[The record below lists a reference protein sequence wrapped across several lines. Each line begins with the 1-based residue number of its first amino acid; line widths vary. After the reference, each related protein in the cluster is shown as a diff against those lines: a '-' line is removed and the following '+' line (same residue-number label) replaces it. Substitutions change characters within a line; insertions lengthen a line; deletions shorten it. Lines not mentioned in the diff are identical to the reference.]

1 MSDRF
6 LYELYEIYVFRKK
19 DTNLNCYIKI
29 INFSA
34 TDEMWIAL
42 FVIQLKWEQK
52 PSIMRML

>member
-42 FVIQLKWEQK
+42 FVI
-52 PSIMRML
+52 